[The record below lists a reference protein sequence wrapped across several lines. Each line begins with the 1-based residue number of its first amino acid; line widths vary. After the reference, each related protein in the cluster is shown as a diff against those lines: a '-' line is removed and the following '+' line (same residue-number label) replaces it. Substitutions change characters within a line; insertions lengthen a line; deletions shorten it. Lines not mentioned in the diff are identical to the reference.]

1 MDKRKVDV
9 AIIGA
14 GTAGMG
20 AYRAARK
27 HTDDVVMIEGGPY
40 GTTCARVGCMPSKL
54 LIAAADSAHH
64 MTKAS
69 MFGIHPGD
77 VRIDGKAVMERVR
90 RERDRFVSFV
100 LEAVEGFPEAH
111 RVRGHARFLS
121 PNRIAVGDNLEI
133 EAGRVVIATGSRP
146 NIPGF
151 LKEAKDRLIVNDD
164 VFEWQDLPQSVAV
177 FGPGIIGLE
186 LGQALSR
193 LGIRVRMFGVGGA
206 VGPLQED
213 AIRQYALKSFNDEFP
228 LDADAKVQSVERTP
242 EGVSI
247 RFTDPEGGDV
257 TEAFDYLLAATGRRP
272 NVDEL
277 DIRNADIA
285 QDDQGSPLFDHYT
298 LQCGDSH
305 VFIVGDANNEAPL
318 LHEAADEG
326 RIAGDNAGRYP
337 DVRAG
342 LRRVPLGVVFTDPQ
356 IATVGMTLKQ
366 VDERCKGCYAIGE
379 VSFESQ
385 GRSRVIGANKGLL
398 HLYGERGSGLF
409 LGAEMFGPAAEHIG
423 HLLAWA
429 VQNRMTVTEMLDM
442 PFYHPVIEEGLRT
455 ALRDLSRNLDIGPP
469 PVEQCLDC
477 GPGG

>member
-1 MDKRKVDV
+1 MEKRKVDV

-27 HTDDVVMIEGGPY
+27 HTDNVVMIEGGPY

-54 LIAAADSAHH
+54 LIAAANSAHH
-64 MTKAS
+64 LQKAP
-69 MFGIHPGD
+69 MFGVHPGEI
-77 VRIDGKAVMERVR
+77 RIDGKAVLARVR
-90 RERDRFVSFV
+90 KERDRFVNFV
-100 LEAVEGFPEAH
+100 VEAVEGFPEAH
-111 RVRGHARFLS
+111 RIRGHARFLS
-121 PNRIAVGDNLEI
+121 PHRMVVGDNLEV
-133 EAGRVVIATGSRP
+133 EAERVVIATGSRP

-151 LKEAKDRLIVNDD
+151 LKDAEDRLVVSDD
-164 VFEWQDLPQSVAV
+164 VFEWEDLPQSVAV

-193 LGIRVRMFGVGGA
+193 LGVRVRMFGVSGG

-213 AIRQYALKSFNDEFP
+213 TIRKCALASFNEEFA
-228 LDADAKVQSVERTP
+228 LDADSDVQSVERTD
-242 EGVSI
+242 EGVRI
-247 RFTDPEGGDV
+247 RFADQDRGD
-257 TEAFDYLLAATGRRP
+257 TAETFDYLLAATGRRP
-272 NVDEL
+272 NVDGL
-277 DIRNADIA
+277 DIQNTDIA
-285 QDDQGSPLFDHYT
+285 QDDRGSPLFDQYT

-305 VFIVGDANNEAPL
+305 IFIAGDANSDTPL

-342 LRRVPLGVVFTDPQ
+342 LRRVPLGIVFTDPQ
-356 IATVGMTLKQ
+356 IATVGMTLKE
-366 VDERCKGCYAIGE
+366 VEERCKGSYAVGKL
-379 VSFESQ
+379 SFEGQ
-385 GRSRVIGANKGLL
+385 GRSRVIGANRGLL

-429 VQNRMTVTEMLDM
+429 AQKRMTVSEMLEM

-455 ALRDLSRNLDIGPP
+455 ALR
-469 PVEQCLDC
+469 
-477 GPGG
+477 